1 MQGLTYT
8 HRHPTQ
14 VRRLLPDLIR
24 HRRLLFDLVSKDLR
38 VRYRF
43 TAMGFLWAILEPLMM
58 TLILYFV
65 FGYVFQFQRG
75 TGETP
80 FYAVSLLC
88 GLVFWQF
95 FSRSLTA
102 GVRSLVDH
110 ENLVSKVYFP
120 RELVPLSVM
129 GTNLV
134 NLIIG
139 TVILMVL
146 FLALGG
152 RPGASVFWMLPAL
165 VIQMGLVA
173 GLLLLLSCL
182 HVFYRDVAYI
192 VDVVMVM
199 GFYASPIFY
208 TYETHVRPA
217 LEGHPWALALYT
229 ANPMVGLLTVYRQAL
244 VVGGTPDLDLL
255 LWPAFFAAL
264 ALGVGAW
271 LFRRKSGVL
280 ADYL

>member
-1 MQGLTYT
+1 MHGLTYT
-8 HRHPTQ
+8 NRHQSQ
-14 VRRLLPDLIR
+14 VRYLLPDLVR

-43 TAMGFLWAILEPLMM
+43 TALGFLWAVLEPLMM

-65 FGYVFQFQRG
+65 FGYVFQIQRG
-75 TGETP
+75 AGDTP

-95 FSRSLTA
+95 LSRSLTA

-110 ENLVSKVYFP
+110 ENLVSKVHFP

-134 NLIIG
+134 HLIIG
-139 TVILMVL
+139 VAILVVL
-146 FLALGG
+146 FVASGG
-152 RPGASVFWMLPAL
+152 RPGASALWMLPAL
-165 VIQMGLVA
+165 LIQMSLVT

-182 HVFYRDVAYI
+182 HVFYRDVGYI

-208 TYETHVRPA
+208 SYETHVQPA
-217 LEGHPWALALYT
+217 LAGHPWALALYG

-244 VVGGTPDLDLL
+244 VVGRTPDPYLL
-255 LWPAFFAAL
+255 LWPALLAIL
-264 ALGVGAW
+264 ALGGGAW